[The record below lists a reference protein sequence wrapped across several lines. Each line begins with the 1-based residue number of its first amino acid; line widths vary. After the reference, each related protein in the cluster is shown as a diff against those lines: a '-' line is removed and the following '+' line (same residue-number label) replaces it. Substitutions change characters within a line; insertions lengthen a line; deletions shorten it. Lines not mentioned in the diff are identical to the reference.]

1 MNPSVYIRPLVVQDA
16 LISYQWRNNPRIW
29 RFTGSRPDQYITP
42 EMETAWLYDV
52 LKRENERRF
61 AICLQGDNKYIGN
74 IFLTDIQDNEAQMH
88 VFIGEMEYW
97 GKKRAY
103 EAICMIFDYG
113 FNDLMLDAIYVQINS
128 KNAAAIVL
136 GKMAGFK
143 KESEYYDTNKEMM
156 LEKMTFTRSMYEHQ
170 EHLSNAS
177 NEIDQL

>member
-1 MNPSVYIRPLVVQDA
+1 MNPSVYIRPLAVQDA

-29 RFTGSRPDQYITP
+29 RFTGSRPDKYITP

-52 LKRENERRF
+52 LQRANERRF

-103 EAICMIFDYG
+103 ESICMIFDYG
-113 FNDLMLDAIYVQINS
+113 FNELMLDMIYVQINS

-136 GKMAGFK
+136 GKLAGFK
-143 KESEYYDTNKEMM
+143 KMSEYYDTNKEMM
-156 LEKMTFTRSMYEHQ
+156 LEKMTFTRSMYEQQ